1 MKNKIQGIAFIG
13 IFYLANSVMAQPLD
27 TVKWRI
33 HYATSFKEIEEAK
46 GFRQDERILDIGNK
60 ISHFYSL
67 WENRYREVMDSVIK
81 KGGELQDIYNAFN
94 KIIYPK
100 SYSYY
105 ELYKN
110 YPQKGTFTFTDRIL
124 KKYRYDEIMEVP
136 QWRMMHKDTLIAGY
150 PCQKA
155 ITQFRGR
162 TWTAWFTL
170 DIPISDGP
178 WKLYGLPG
186 LILQATDDKGYFSFK
201 CIQIEKGKN
210 QPIVFYKQKY
220 IQCTRKQLNQLYIKK
235 AKDVASFVK
244 EMGMGDG
251 KGWGPDGKPLVNKPR
266 TAILM
271 DE

>member
-1 MKNKIQGIAFIG
+1 MRWIILMIVFPIVSLVK
-13 IFYLANSVMAQPLD
+13 AQPID

-33 HYATSFKEIEEAK
+33 HYATSSKTHEEYTSL
-46 GFRQDERILDIGNK
+46 RQDERILDIGNK

-67 WENRYREVMDSVIK
+67 WETRYREVRDSVSK
-81 KGGELQDIYNAFN
+81 EGGQLQDVMNAYS
-94 KIIYPK
+94 KIPYPR
-100 SYSYY
+100 SYIFY
-105 ELYKN
+105 EVFKN
-110 YPQKGTFTFTDRIL
+110 YPQNSILTLTDKIT
-124 KKYRYDEIMEVP
+124 KFYRYEELMQP
-136 QWRMMHKDTLIAGY
+136 LKWQMTHKDTLIAGY
-150 PCQKA
+150 HCQKA

-162 TWTAWFTL
+162 TWTAWFTP

-186 LILQATDDKGYFSFK
+186 LILQATDDKGYFSFR

-210 QPIVFYKQKY
+210 QPIVLQERKY
-220 IQCTRKQLNQLYIKK
+220 IQCTRKQLNMLYIKL
-235 AKDVASFVK
+235 AKDVEGFLR

>member
-1 MKNKIQGIAFIG
+1 MKWIILIIAFPIVS
-13 IFYLANSVMAQPLD
+13 FVKAQPID

-33 HYATSFKEIEEAK
+33 HYATSFKEIEEYN
-46 GFRQDERILDIGNK
+46 GFRQDERILDIGQK

-81 KGGELQDIYNAFN
+81 KGGELQEIMNAFS
-94 KIIYPK
+94 KIPYPR

-105 ELYKN
+105 ELFKN
-110 YPQKGTFTFTDRIL
+110 YPQSNKFTLTDRITQL
-124 KKYRYDEIMEVP
+124 YRYEEAMQTPKWQMVN
-136 QWRMMHKDTLIAGY
+136 KDTLIAGY

-162 TWTAWFTL
+162 TWTAWFTP

-201 CIQIEKGKN
+201 CIEIEKGKN

-220 IQCTRKQLNQLYIKK
+220 IQCTLKQLNQLYIKK
-235 AKDVASFVK
+235 ANDVVGFVK

-251 KGWGPDGKPLVNKPR
+251 KGWGPDGKPLVYKPK